1 MDVQTSGKDVIRLGA
16 ETITPESDHGAPS
29 VVQRRRVESWLAA
42 LLQGEHLSLL
52 IGNGLSMAVG
62 SEINTFPPSMSSA
75 LDAGNATDMI
85 RAHAARAAS
94 DLGRKPNLEDEIRS
108 ALTLVQGYD
117 VLGDDASRDAL
128 ASKIDSAMRELLEGV
143 LDFERS
149 LLQGSRAGSS
159 HAKSAETLLQRFLLP
174 FTSRPPQR
182 DRLHLY
188 TTNYDRILE
197 FAADLLGLRLLDRF
211 VGTLQPSFSASR
223 LDIDYHYSPP
233 GVRGEPRLLDGVV
246 RFGKLHGSVDWH
258 SEYGTIVK
266 SGLGF
271 GADSDS
277 PLLPAK
283 PSETT
288 VIYPNPAKDVETLA
302 YPYSELFRD
311 LAAAICRPNAVLFT
325 YGYGFGDSHIN
336 RVVSDM
342 LTIPSTHLVVVSRDP
357 LSALDSFK
365 ATNMYPEAQTT
376 ELIGP
381 AVGSLPSFVE
391 LTPSLVSVG
400 FLEAQAEYAERG
412 ARLRSASGETG
423 SDGARS
429 VPGHG
434 TPAATPP
441 VTALDEPPF

>member
-1 MDVQTSGKDVIRLGA
+1 MDVQTSGREVIRLGA
-16 ETITPESDHGAPS
+16 ETITPENDDGAPS

-62 SEINTFPPSMSSA
+62 SEIKTFPPSMSSA

-85 RAHAARAAS
+85 RSHAARAAS
-94 DLGRKPNLEDEIRS
+94 DLGRKSNLEDEIRS

-117 VLGDDASRDAL
+117 VLGDEASRDAL
-128 ASKIDSAMRELLEGV
+128 AGKIDFAMRGLLEGV
-143 LDFERS
+143 LNFERS
-149 LLQGSRAGSS
+149 LLEGSRARSS
-159 HAKSAETLLQRFLLP
+159 QAKNAETLLQRFLLP

-246 RFGKLHGSVDWH
+246 RFGKLHGSVDWN
-258 SEYGTIVK
+258 SEYGSIVK

-336 RVVSDM
+336 RVIADM
-342 LTIPSTHLVVVSRDP
+342 LTIPSTHLVIVSRDP
-357 LSALDSFK
+357 LDALDSFK
-365 ATNMYPEAQTT
+365 ATNVYPEAQTT

-381 AVGSLPSFVE
+381 AVGSLPSFVD

-400 FLEAQAEYAERG
+400 FLEAQAQYAERG
-412 ARLRSASGETG
+412 ARFRAASGEAE
-423 SDGARS
+423 DDAAQN
-429 VPGHG
+429 VPGRHG
-434 TPAATPP
+434 TPEASQGT
-441 VTALDEPPF
+441 TFEPPF